1 MARPRRRGPFRAI
14 AAHFQRTLGAGILV
28 VLPIAIT
35 VLVLTFIVDLLDPL
49 LGKTALKF
57 APVPEIP
64 GLGVAALLVLV
75 YLAGLIATQV
85 LGRRLI
91 RLGHRAMEVIP
102 VVRIIYATARSAV
115 ELLSSSPDKQQ
126 LYSGVVLIDFPRVG
140 MKSIGLVTARLGVI
154 NGEETLA
161 VYVPTTPTPFSGF
174 LVMVP
179 AKDTTPTDMSVE
191 DAMKIVISGGIMG
204 AEAFT
209 SSAQGDGV
217 AARPAQAVTDQVQRP
232 SS

>member
-14 AAHFQRTLGAGILV
+14 IAHFQRTLGTGILV
-28 VLPIAIT
+28 VLPVAIT
-35 VLVLTFIVDLLDPL
+35 VLVLKFIVDLLDPL

-57 APVPEIP
+57 APGPEIP
-64 GLGVAALLVLV
+64 GLGVVALVVLV
-75 YLAGLIATQV
+75 YLAGLIATHV

-91 RLGHRAMEVIP
+91 RLGHRLMEVIP

-115 ELLSSSPDKQQ
+115 ELLSSPDKGRP
-126 LYSGVVLIDFPRVG
+126 YTGVVLIDFPRMG

-154 NGEETLA
+154 NGEEMLA
-161 VYVPTTPTPFSGF
+161 VYVPTTPIPSSGF
-174 LVMVP
+174 LVVVP

-191 DAMKIVISGGIMG
+191 DAMKIVISGGIVG

-209 SSAQGDGV
+209 SSARGDG
-217 AARPAQAVTDQVQRP
+217 APTRPAQAVSDQGRRP
-232 SS
+232 PA